1 MMTRT
6 GDLWKYSR
14 RSPLGVRRRQGVK
27 GKMMM
32 MNASGDQSDIRGF
45 LSRRRLLRAS
55 ALGGA
60 GLATAAALAACGGR
74 PKSGAATGSTGTST
88 AKQPK
93 KGGVL
98 VHVGGSSFGSYDSAG
113 TQIDPAINTPNGARG
128 FRLIYQA
135 LLGYDPRT
143 YTVQPELA
151 QKWEQV
157 SPTEIVFHLQPG
169 VKWQNKPPM
178 NGREFT
184 ADDAVFSLNRVRTN
198 DPRFANRSLLANFD
212 QIQAVDKSTVRITT
226 KGPDATVLS
235 YVSAD
240 PSAMLAPEVIQKYDK
255 LGTAEAVVGTG
266 AFIMKSLQENVGAE
280 YVRNPDYWKPGLP
293 YLDGIHTQQFNDQLA
308 AYAAFQGGQLDITLL
323 PGDQTTGY
331 VAKQGSG
338 YTPDWF
344 KDDTVFPMAQPNTKT
359 KPMND
364 PRVTRALRLLIDHD
378 EFISAWIEPYFGKG
392 RHGSVLCAALEQWDF
407 MPDEYGKFLEWKK
420 PKDDA
425 VKEALSLLN
434 AAGYNKDNPL
444 AFELSGGNTGAFLT
458 AANQLLQAQ
467 WARLGQ
473 GVVKATI
480 HEYDSAGQNA
490 IRANRSFTYFLGGNG
505 ASSPEPD
512 SWFTSIYQT
521 GAARNYTGFGDPTFD
536 TMIEKQ
542 RALLDVNQ
550 RKALVK
556 DMIKY
561 LIDNGPST
569 MCAQRNFLN
578 AVKPK
583 VHEYAPEFVLSGRQ
597 YEWIWVDA

>member
-1 MMTRT
+1 
-6 GDLWKYSR
+6 
-14 RSPLGVRRRQGVK
+14 
-27 GKMMM
+27 
-32 MNASGDQSDIRGF
+32 
-45 LSRRRLLRAS
+45 
-55 ALGGA
+55 
-60 GLATAAALAACGGR
+60 LAACGGR
-74 PKSGAATGSTGTST
+74 TKSGAATGSPGAS
-88 AKQPK
+88 ARQPK
-93 KGGVL
+93 KGGTI
-98 VHVGGSSFGSYDSAG
+98 VHVGGSSFGSYDSSG
-113 TQIDPAINTPNGARG
+113 TQIDPAVNTPNGARG
-128 FRLIYQA
+128 FRLVYNA

-143 YTVQPELA
+143 YAVQPELA

-169 VKWQNKPPM
+169 VKWQNKAPV

-184 ADDAVFSLNRVRTN
+184 AEDAVFSLNRVRTN
-198 DPRFANRSLLANFD
+198 DPRFVNRSLLANFD
-212 QIQAVDKSTVRITT
+212 QIQAIDKNTVRITT

-255 LGTAEAVVGTG
+255 LGTAESVAGTG

-293 YLDGIHTQQFNDQLA
+293 YLDGMRTAHFNDQLA
-308 AYAAFQGGQLDITLL
+308 AFAAFQGGQLDITLL
-323 PGDQTTGY
+323 PGDQTKAY
-331 VAKQGSG
+331 VAKQAAG
-338 YTPDWF
+338 YKPDWF
-344 KDDTVFPMAQPNTKT
+344 KDDTVFPMAQPNTKS

-364 PRVTRALRLLIDHD
+364 ARVTRALRLLIDHD
-378 EFISAWIEPYFGKG
+378 EFISAWIEPYFGQG
-392 RHGSVLCAALEQWDF
+392 RHGGVLCAALEGWDF
-407 MPDEYGKFLEWKK
+407 SNDEYAKMLEWKK

-425 VKEALSLLN
+425 VKEALSLLS
-434 AAGYNKDNPL
+434 AAGYSKDNPL

-490 IRANRSFTYFLGGNG
+490 IRANRSFAYFVGGNG

-521 GAARNYTGFGDPTFD
+521 GAARNYTGFSDPAFD
-536 TMIEKQ
+536 AMIEKQ
-542 RALLDVNQ
+542 RTILDVNQ

-583 VHEYAPEFVLSGRQ
+583 VHDYAPEFVMSGQQ
-597 YEWIWVDA
+597 YERIWVDA